1 MSNYKEVH
9 MLVYLEVIGI
19 MIVIAFGLVMGLIG
33 CASVFAV
40 LGLAKVWCRD
50 AIFMITGRFKPSWR

>member
-1 MSNYKEVH
+1 